1 MKYTS
6 TQSLPRRRLI
16 VLAISL
22 FFAGSTAAV
31 HAADV
36 QVNTPPAGSFVVQD
50 NSGSNLLLK
59 VDGNGPVTVSN
70 LANAPATYSTGV
82 CFGPGGV
89 LGQCASIAGATGATG
104 AAGATGVQGIQ
115 GATGAQGTT
124 GAQGPTGLQGPAG
137 ATGAQ
142 GSTGPQG
149 STGVQGPTGA
159 TGAAGS
165 TGAQGSTG
173 ATGTLSSAYASIY
186 NQAAQVVPIEAD
198 IAFDTN
204 GLLSGITHTPGTNVL
219 TVINAGIYDI
229 SWIVSGVE
237 PNQFALFVN
246 GAPVAGGV
254 FGSGAGTQQNSG
266 ELIASLNAGDVLTLR
281 NHSSVAAVSLQTLAG
296 GTQSNVNAAMII
308 RKLN

>member
-1 MKYTS
+1 MNHTS
-6 TQSLPRRRLI
+6 THSLPQRRLI
-16 VLAISL
+16 VVAISL
-22 FFAGSTAAV
+22 FFAAGTGV
-31 HAADV
+31 VYAADV

-50 NSGSNLLLK
+50 NSGSNMLLK
-59 VDGNGPVTVSN
+59 VDGSGPVTVSN

-89 LGQCASIAGATGATG
+89 LGQCASIAGITGATG
-104 AAGATGVQGIQ
+104 PA
-115 GATGAQGTT
+115 GATGAQGIQAIQGII
-124 GAQGPTGLQGPAG
+124 GAQGPTG

-149 STGVQGPTGA
+149 TTGLQGPAGVTGA
-159 TGAAGS
+159 TGL

-173 ATGTLSSAYASIY
+173 ATGALSSAYAYVY
-186 NQAAQVVPIEAD
+186 NQQAAQVVAVESD
-198 IAFDTN
+198 IIFDTN
-204 GLLSGITHTPGTNVL
+204 GALSGFTHTPGSNTIV
-219 TVINAGIYDI
+219 VINAGIYDI
-229 SWIVSGVE
+229 SWSVSGVE

-266 ELIASLNAGDVLTLR
+266 ELITALSGGDVLTLR
-281 NHSSVAAVSLQTLAG
+281 NHSSAAAVSLQTLAG

>member
-1 MKYTS
+1 MNHTS
-6 TQSLPRRRLI
+6 THSLPQRRLI
-16 VLAISL
+16 VVAISL
-22 FFAGSTAAV
+22 FFAAGTCV
-31 HAADV
+31 VYAADV
-36 QVNTPPAGSFVVQD
+36 QVNTPPAVSFVVQD
-50 NSGSNLLLK
+50 NSGSNMLLK
-59 VDGNGPVTVSN
+59 VDGSGPVTVSN

-89 LGQCASIAGATGATG
+89 LGQCASIAGITGATG
-104 AAGATGVQGIQ
+104 PA
-115 GATGAQGTT
+115 GATGAQGIQGIQGII
-124 GAQGPTGLQGPAG
+124 GAQGPTG

-149 STGVQGPTGA
+149 TTGLQGPAGVTGA
-159 TGAAGS
+159 TGL

-173 ATGTLSSAYASIY
+173 ATGALSSAYAYVY
-186 NQAAQVVPIEAD
+186 NQQAAQVVAVESD
-198 IAFDTN
+198 IIFDTN
-204 GLLSGITHTPGTNVL
+204 GALAGFTHTPGSNTIV
-219 TVINAGIYDI
+219 VINAGIYDI
-229 SWIVSGVE
+229 SWSVSGVE

-266 ELIASLNAGDVLTLR
+266 ELITALSAGDVLTLR
-281 NHSSVAAVSLQTLAG
+281 NHSSAAAVSLQTLAG